1 MRELLAYSGMALA
14 AVSAI
19 AGQVTLGQAREHIKA
34 HWPKLFEELSD
45 YGLPVL
51 RNMSSADNKVRR
63 ALARNLLLGSI
74 PAEVRADPR
83 MAELTLR
90 WRVALLGIVA
100 GFGLLIVAV
109 R

>member
-14 AVSAI
+14 AISAI
-19 AGQVTLGQAREHIKA
+19 AGQMTLGQAREHVKA
-34 HWPKLFEELSD
+34 NWPKLFEDLSD

-63 ALARNLLLGSI
+63 ALARSMLLGTI
-74 PAEVRADPR
+74 PGEIRADPR
-83 MAELTLR
+83 MAELMLR